1 MIVDAAK
8 QASIEQRLAQQQPA
22 TRAQGI
28 ERCCQVAAIYRRN
41 SDRPN
46 RRERAR
52 VVPVE
57 NVAAK
62 LLQLVVGLQAA
73 LAQFKKLRNAQK
85 TKGPRGLSRIE
96 QQAIVRRR
104 HASRFKQTLFL

>member
-8 QASIEQRLAQQQPA
+8 QASIEKRLAQQQTA

-41 SDRPN
+41 GDGPD
-46 RRERAR
+46 RRERAC
-52 VVPVE
+52 VVPVVD
-57 NVAAK
+57 VAAE

-73 LAQFKKLRNAQK
+73 LAQFKKLGNAQI
-85 TKGPRGLSRIE
+85 TESNRGLSRIE
-96 QQAIVRRR
+96 QQPIVRRR
-104 HASRFKQTLFL
+104 